1 MSNVDKL
8 KKKAAEFEQKKQF
21 DRALEVYLQIIE
33 ATGGNEDR
41 DVTVFNRVG
50 DLYLRLNKTDQAV
63 NYYEQAVDLYTDGGY
78 LNNAIALCNKILRH
92 APQRHQIYYKLG
104 KISAKKGFNSDAK
117 KNFLEYADRMHRAGK
132 DTDAFKAL
140 QEFADLCPGQD
151 DIRLMLADQ
160 LAKAGKNAE
169 AIEQLQILHESLDA
183 EGRTAEAEATVQR
196 MKSLDP
202 KVEPR
207 RSKTPVKS
215 DAGGLVFLDVGAS
228 PVKPMPK
235 VPGRDARRPATPPRR
250 PATPPHVQPPPEI
263 DQLQEL
269 EPLPDFEP
277 INPES
282 EPPLHSE
289 PTLDTPTMEMEPQ
302 AEIEPEMEIDSAPIP
317 GLERTS
323 AGHDMHEASTA
334 GEIEP
339 AFDLSVGDVDIS
351 PLEGLESSADQSAFE
366 IEPGLSLGNSGVEGL
381 MSSDSALGVSE
392 PGLGEPLATED
403 PLAGLNILED
413 DRLYT
418 EETPEP
424 PHSAEPPADVENE
437 VPGIDSMDLEMD
449 HVQLHDEPET
459 EPAPEPRSVKR
470 TPSRRPEP
478 VAREQEV
485 EEIEDEEEPE
495 APAHVEESYEEE
507 AVEAR
512 DDDDVLAEEE
522 EEQLE
527 EEEKEEEETEDEE
540 EEARPA
546 AKSSRPRLVEPTKSV
561 EPPRAKPVEPTR
573 PRLVEQSKPK
583 LEPLRMTRPKPKK
596 GKTPV
601 REEASP
607 GQRQPVNPFMRQRPK
622 TKPSPKAPP
631 RVATPPA
638 EVPRAATPKENP
650 PQRSDDNFV
659 DLGDWL
665 REDRGP
671 RSTRMVAQEDQHRE
685 EGEQADFTDMLEKFK
700 AGVAANVD
708 DEDFDSHY
716 DLGIA
721 YKEMGLI
728 DEAIAEFL
736 MALRGATQRIRAYEA
751 LGQCFIDRN
760 EHDVAITVLG
770 RALREPGMEDE
781 DLIGVLYLLGFAS
794 EGSKKPRDAAAYY
807 QRVFA
812 IDIDFRDVSKR
823 LKQMTKAASK

>member
-33 ATGGNEDR
+33 QTGAQDDR
-41 DVTVFNRVG
+41 DVTVYNRVG

-202 KVEPR
+202 NVEPR

-215 DAGGLVFLDVGAS
+215 DSGGLVFLDVGAS

-235 VPGRDARRPATPPRR
+235 VGGREARRPATPPRR

-277 INPES
+277 INPDA
-282 EPPLHSE
+282 EPPLHGELTSDAGMSMELE
-289 PTLDTPTMEMEPQ
+289 P
-302 AEIEPEMEIDSAPIP
+302 EIEPEPEVELEPTTIP
-317 GLERTS
+317 GLEPTAS
-323 AGHDMHEASTA
+323 GHDLHEASTL

-339 AFDLSVGDVDIS
+339 TFDLSVSDVDIS
-351 PLEGLESSADQSAFE
+351 PLEGLESSADPTAFASE
-366 IEPGLSLGNSGVEGL
+366 AENPIGQSGVEGL
-381 MSSDSALGVSE
+381 ISSDSGFGVAE
-392 PGLGEPLATED
+392 PGLGEPLSTED

-413 DRLYT
+413 DRLYA
-418 EETPEP
+418 EETPAEQPVAEREAHVAGDDVPAIESMELDIGHVELHEEP
-424 PHSAEPPADVENE
+424 AEPER
-437 VPGIDSMDLEMD
+437 
-449 HVQLHDEPET
+449 EPEEEE
-459 EPAPEPRSVKR
+459 EPYE
-470 TPSRRPEP
+470 PEP
-478 VAREQEV
+478 VA
-485 EEIEDEEEPE
+485 
-495 APAHVEESYEEE
+495 
-507 AVEAR
+507 AR
-512 DDDDVLAEEE
+512 ADEEE
-522 EEQLE
+522 EEPDEQEIEEEVE
-527 EEEKEEEETEDEE
+527 EEE
-540 EEARPA
+540 PA
-546 AKSSRPRLVEPTKSV
+546 PPPKPTRPRLVEPTRAA
-561 EPPRAKPVEPTR
+561 EQARAKAPEPTR
-573 PRLVEQSKPK
+573 PKLVEQSKAK

-601 REEASP
+601 REESSS
-607 GQRQPVNPFMRQRPK
+607 QRQPVNPFMRPRGK
-622 TKPSPKAPP
+622 SKPSPKAPP
-631 RVATPPA
+631 RVATPPT
-638 EVPRAATPKENP
+638 EIPRAATPKENP

-671 RSTRMVAQEDQHRE
+671 RSTRMVAQEDHNRG

-708 DEDFDSHY
+708 EEDFDSHY

-728 DEAIAEFL
+728 DEAIAEFQK
-736 MALRGATQRIRAYEA
+736 ALRGATQRIRAYEA

>member
-1 MSNVDKL
+1 MSTVDKL

-33 ATGGNEDR
+33 QSGDNEDR
-41 DVTVFNRVG
+41 DVTVYNRVG

-117 KNFLEYADRMHRAGK
+117 KNFLEYADRMHRSGK

-202 KVEPR
+202 SVEPR

-215 DAGGLVFLDVGAS
+215 DSGGLVFLDVGGS
-228 PVKPMPK
+228 PSKPMPK
-235 VPGRDARRPATPPRR
+235 IQGLERTSLSTEAPRRPPTPQRRPATPQ
-250 PATPPHVQPPPEI
+250 HVQPAPEI
-263 DQLQEL
+263 DELQDL
-269 EPLPDFEP
+269 EPMPDFEP
-277 INPES
+277 
-282 EPPLHSE
+282 
-289 PTLDTPTMEMEPQ
+289 TTPQSAP
-302 AEIEPEMEIDSAPIP
+302 ALEIETNAIP
-317 GLERTS
+317 GLEPTAS
-323 AGHDMHEASTA
+323 GHDMQSASA
-334 GEIEP
+334 LGEIEP

-351 PLEGLESSADQSAFE
+351 PLEGLESAADPGSFAIDPE
-366 IEPGLSLGNSGVEGL
+366 ASPIETGIEGL
-381 MSSDSALGVSE
+381 ISSDAGLIGGE
-392 PGLGEPLATED
+392 PGLGEPLSTED
-403 PLAGLNILED
+403 PLAGLSILED
-413 DRLYT
+413 DRLFVH
-418 EETPEP
+418 EPETTAQDKG
-424 PHSAEPPADVENE
+424 HSAAHAEA
-437 VPGIDSMDLEMD
+437 PGIDTIELDVTHHEPVAQAAEPEPEPEPED
-449 HVQLHDEPET
+449 EAVDEEPQHDEP
-459 EPAPEPRSVKR
+459 
-470 TPSRRPEP
+470 
-478 VAREQEV
+478 VAAEAEQEEA
-485 EEIEDEEEPE
+485 EEVEEEPE
-495 APAHVEESYEEE
+495 EV
-507 AVEAR
+507 V
-512 DDDDVLAEEE
+512 EEE
-522 EEQLE
+522 EEE
-527 EEEKEEEETEDEE
+527 EV
-540 EEARPA
+540 RPA
-546 AKSSRPRLVEPTKSV
+546 ANAARPK
-561 EPPRAKPVEPTR
+561 
-573 PRLVEQSKPK
+573 LVEQARPKAPEPVKPRPAEPRRPA
-583 LEPLRMTRPKPKK
+583 LEPLRITRPKAKK
-596 GKTPV
+596 PKTPA
-601 REEASP
+601 REESAQS
-607 GQRQPVNPFMRQRPK
+607 QARQPVNPFMRPRNNK

-631 RVATPPA
+631 RVATPPT
-638 EVPRAATPKENP
+638 EVPRAATPKENA
-650 PQRSDDNFV
+650 PQRADDNFV

-665 REDRGP
+665 REERGP
-671 RSTRMVAQEDQHRE
+671 RSTRMVAQEDHHRE

-708 DEDFDSHY
+708 EEDYDSHY
-716 DLGIA
+716 DLGVA

-728 DEAIAEFL
+728 DEAVAEFQK
-736 MALRGATQRIRAYEA
+736 ALRGATQRIRAYEA

-823 LKQMTKAASK
+823 LKQMAKAASK